1 MMSSPAGADWVLT
14 RRRPRV
20 CGVVRVGLTGGIGSG
35 KSAVAWLLAGH
46 GAVVVDAD
54 AIAREVVAPG
64 TPGLAAVLAEFGTG
78 VRAPDGGLD
87 RPALARIVF
96 ADRDALRR
104 LNAIVHP
111 LVAARRTELV
121 RAAPPDAV
129 VVDDVPL
136 LAENRLAGAFDL
148 VVVVTAAE
156 DVRVERLRTGR
167 GMTEAEARSR
177 IAAQATDAQRAAI
190 ADVLVGN
197 DGSLTDLASRVDAVW
212 RDRIAP
218 LAAAQL

>member
-1 MMSSPAGADWVLT
+1 VWV
-14 RRRPRV
+14 
-20 CGVVRVGLTGGIGSG
+20 VVRVGLTGGIGSG
-35 KSAVAWLLAGH
+35 KSAVARLLAEH

-78 VRAPDGGLD
+78 VRAPDGSLD

-96 ADRDALRR
+96 ADGAALGR
-104 LNAIVHP
+104 LNKIVHP
-111 LVAARRTELV
+111 LVAARRAELV
-121 RAAPPDAV
+121 DAAPPDAV

-148 VVVVTAAE
+148 VVVVTAPEA
-156 DVRVERLRTGR
+156 VRVERLRAGR
-167 GMTEAEARSR
+167 GMTEAAARSR
-177 IAAQATDAQRAAI
+177 MDAQATDAQRAAI
-190 ADVLVGN
+190 ADVLIGN
-197 DGSLTDLASRVDAVW
+197 DGSLADLAARVDAVW

-218 LAAAQL
+218 LAAAQPEQPPKRG